1 MAHSTTIK
9 GNDARSRYA
18 GRTIQRV
25 AATTPRELLESVMTY
40 LLVCAF
46 WGLVV
51 AITLETA
58 LR

>member
-9 GNDARSRYA
+9 GDEARGGYT
-18 GRTIQRV
+18 GRMIQTI
-25 AATTPRELLESVMTY
+25 ASTAPRELLESVMTY

-58 LR
+58 FR